1 MGDRRGAYRDL
12 VAGSEEKRLLG
23 RPRRRREN
31 IKKDLQEVGCGGTD
45 WIDLAQ
51 DSDRCR
57 AVVNTVMNPPVSTKC
72 GKFLD

>member
-12 VAGSEEKRLLG
+12 VVGSEEKRLLG

-31 IKKDLQEVGCGGTD
+31 IKKDLQKVECGGMN

-51 DSDRCR
+51 DSDRWR
-57 AVVNTVMNPPVSTKC
+57 AVVNMVMNLPVSIKC
-72 GKFLD
+72 GEFLD